1 MRGRYGQNFGG
12 KVWTPKFGTKHTSD
26 DLKSGVEI
34 ISNIEILII
43 GHKNA

>member
-1 MRGRYGQNFGG
+1 MDKTGG
-12 KVWTPKFGTKHTSD
+12 TVWTPKLWRKQKSD

-34 ISNIEILII
+34 ISNIEIFII